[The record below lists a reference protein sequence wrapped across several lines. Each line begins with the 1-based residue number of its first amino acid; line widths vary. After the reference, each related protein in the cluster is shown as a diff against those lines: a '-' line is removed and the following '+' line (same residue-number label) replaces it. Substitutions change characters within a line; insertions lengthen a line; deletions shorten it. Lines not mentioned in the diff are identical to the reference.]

1 MLAADQADEAKAST
15 LTNPKERAKAEADKA
30 AEVEKVTV
38 EDPHPHVAEK
48 AGKIREAVRTAASE
62 MQDRQKT
69 EERSDAAIDV
79 TTIVH
84 RLPSAVAV
92 AEEAKKGYDLLV
104 IGLDKTTTDEHDF
117 HPDVTEIAQ
126 GFVGPLL
133 VTATRSSL
141 DKMPN
146 QPLSILVP
154 VNGTEQARRG
164 AEIALVMARATRA
177 SLTVLYVAPVESGRR
192 RRGSRRNEE
201 AILKDIVGL
210 AGGYNMSI
218 RTAVLAG
225 TAADDAILKEA
236 RRRNHNLIVMGVA
249 RRPGEKLFFG
259 DTAAGLLSDSETSL
273 LFVAT

>member
-1 MLAADQADEAKAST
+1 
-15 LTNPKERAKAEADKA
+15 
-30 AEVEKVTV
+30 
-38 EDPHPHVAEK
+38 
-48 AGKIREAVRTAASE
+48 
-62 MQDRQKT
+62 
-69 EERSDAAIDV
+69 
-79 TTIVH
+79 
-84 RLPSAVAV
+84 
-92 AEEAKKGYDLLV
+92 
-104 IGLDKTTTDEHDF
+104 
-117 HPDVTEIAQ
+117 
-126 GFVGPLL
+126 
-133 VTATRSSL
+133 
-141 DKMPN
+141 MPN